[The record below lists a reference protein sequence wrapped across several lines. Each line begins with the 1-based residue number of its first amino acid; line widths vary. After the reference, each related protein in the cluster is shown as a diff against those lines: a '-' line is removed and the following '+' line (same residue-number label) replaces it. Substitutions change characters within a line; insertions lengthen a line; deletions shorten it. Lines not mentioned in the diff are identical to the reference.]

1 MSIFCCC
8 RGRRTIYRESDLERQ
23 DIIELPVHPP
33 RAKLSKP
40 PLPTSELELSPPQ
53 IVTTKAP
60 SLLHDSIPEATVD
73 PAILEVE
80 DSDDDEPIRSTRN
93 SSTGTLG
100 AIKTK
105 FIRPLSQKSESRR
118 HSQQSLGTSDEE
130 IARRAELK
138 RLMHKRIQEELKSEE
153 EQEEVEV
160 KASNLDELKP
170 ENSTNIGLPGG
181 GPRDNLEFSVSD
193 PSVNEVGSKDLVLVS
208 PDDVFL
214 ALPIS
219 NSQPRISL
227 RRSSCP
233 GSPCR
238 SHENSV
244 SENHGSI
251 KERGSLPQFPTSPQL
266 APVHLPSA
274 RGSESLCSWRLSY
287 SAEHFTNYIEFP
299 DNSKSDRDSQHIA
312 PSVRSERSD
321 KEDDKHEDS
330 IKRSSLNVHEPLTNI
345 EPTENAQSHDPCPIH
360 CQRHDLCNTED
371 SEDPHTEN
379 SHDTSPS
386 QDSPLHLWLRS
397 QELQSPSAVS
407 SRRTSTMISR
417 MLPGSSSLDGRLS
430 QSGELSTSHDLRETV
445 QHASDNLPEKLRH
458 PESRISHEDTA
469 IAPIYVPES
478 WFNEPQQSIMKATND
493 IPADGVPKPVDYN
506 FEASSSHYTSSRYT
520 TCTRPNSGQT
530 AEKEPRSKLIELLGG
545 RKAISPF
552 STFNRLISPSRA
564 TDAEKSDISSYK
576 TALNEASALDITMYR
591 QPAEANSGVLSDTAS
606 FKQREE
612 ELKSIEQRFGQV
624 RRDTTPIASKFREE
638 FDEPATPSNTK
649 NSIFAKLHFPKSKR
663 SKQLSKDAQEH
674 SIQGAKYNGRENTY
688 PGFSRLGSQE
698 LEKGAKPEDV
708 ENGISPRPHTV
719 ALGEGVPDA
728 QQYGEIFSQSQT
740 CPEPTQVEQEQ
751 LPCIS
756 KQKTTNLDRTGSG
769 IGDARAAA
777 VTSSKPGAGLGS
789 NLKLPNRL
797 EDNSSQQ
804 SKISNSVL
812 REWVNLMNGQ
822 DSQPQAESNDGP
834 QDRIPRRLRTP
845 PASWARWPSHTRNE
859 RTGPAGKED
868 RVISRDFAVQG
879 ASNASAPWTTEN
891 PIESSKKYITPAPR
905 SLSGQLSRAV
915 KGSLSRVHGSL
926 HRNVRASSETLR
938 NRKKPDGHLEYP
950 ELEILPMQGGY
961 EELQALEEQ
970 IGTMK
975 RGSITAESQLARL
988 ASDSTRTPLS
998 ARLAEEVH
1006 MMKHIASMDPCEDDE
1021 VAMPISQAA
1030 FSVALVASKP
1040 ALLSPQGGSEV
1051 TDRFA
1056 TPESHVSYED
1066 CVPKHMLEDESVDNT
1081 MMAENSHDTQAA

>member
-33 RAKLSKP
+33 PAKLSKP

-153 EQEEVEV
+153 EQEEVWV

-193 PSVNEVGSKDLVLVS
+193 PYVNEVGSKDLVLVS

-287 SAEHFTNYIEFP
+287 SAERLTNYIEFP

-312 PSVRSERSD
+312 PSVRSEGSD

-360 CQRHDLCNTED
+360 CQQHDLCNTED

-407 SRRTSTMISR
+407 SRRTSAMISR
-417 MLPGSSSLDGRLS
+417 MLPGSSSLDDRLG

-445 QHASDNLPEKLRH
+445 QHAPDNLPEKLRR

-469 IAPIYVPES
+469 ITPIYLPNS
-478 WFNEPQQSIMKATND
+478 WFNEPQQSIMDATND
-493 IPADGVPKPVDYN
+493 TPADGVPKPVDYN

-530 AEKEPRSKLIELLGG
+530 AEKEPRSKLIELLSG
-545 RKAISPF
+545 RKAISSF

-576 TALNEASALDITMYR
+576 TAPNEASALDITIYR
-591 QPAEANSGVLSDTAS
+591 QPAEANSGVFSDTAS

-612 ELKSIEQRFGQV
+612 ELKSIEQRFGQA

-663 SKQLSKDAQEH
+663 SKQLSKD
-674 SIQGAKYNGRENTY
+674 
-688 PGFSRLGSQE
+688 
-698 LEKGAKPEDV
+698 KPEDV
-708 ENGISPRPHTV
+708 ESGISQRPRTV

-728 QQYGEIFSQSQT
+728 QQYGKTFSQSRICT
-740 CPEPTQVEQEQ
+740 EPTQVEQEQ
-751 LPCIS
+751 LPCVS
-756 KQKTTNLDRTGSG
+756 KQKTTNMDRTGSG
-769 IGDARAAA
+769 IGDVRAAT
-777 VTSSKPGAGLGS
+777 VTSSKPRAELGS

-822 DSQPQAESNDGP
+822 DSQPQVESNDRL

-879 ASNASAPWTTEN
+879 GSNASATGTTGN

-938 NRKKPDGHLEYP
+938 SRQKPDGHLEYP

-1021 VAMPISQAA
+1021 VEMPSSQAA
-1030 FSVALVASKP
+1030 SSVAPVASKP
-1040 ALLSPQGGSEV
+1040 TLLPPQGGSEV

>member
-33 RAKLSKP
+33 RAKLSKL
-40 PLPTSELELSPPQ
+40 PLSTSEPELSPPQ

-60 SLLHDSIPEATVD
+60 SLLHTSIPEATVD

-100 AIKTK
+100 VIKTR

-130 IARRAELK
+130 LARRAELK

-160 KASNLDELKP
+160 KANNLEALKP
-170 ENSTNIGLPGG
+170 DSSTNIGLPGG

-193 PSVNEVGSKDLVLVS
+193 PSVNEVGSKDPALVA

-214 ALPIS
+214 TLPIS
-219 NSQPRISL
+219 SSQPGISL
-227 RRSSCP
+227 HRSSCP

-244 SENHGSI
+244 SENHGTI

-274 RGSESLCSWRLSY
+274 RGSESLYSWRLSY
-287 SAEHFTNYIEFP
+287 SAEHLTNYLEFP

-312 PSVRSERSD
+312 PSARSEGSD
-321 KEDDKHEDS
+321 KEDDKHEDC
-330 IKRSSLNVHEPLTNI
+330 IKRDSLNIHEPVMNI
-345 EPTENAQSHDPCPIH
+345 ELTENAQSHDPCPIH
-360 CQRHDLCNTED
+360 CQQHDLCITEN
-371 SEDPHTEN
+371 SEDPHTES
-379 SHDTSPS
+379 SHDTSPG
-386 QDSPLHLWLRS
+386 QNSPLYLWLRS
-397 QELQSPSAVS
+397 QELQLPSAIS
-407 SRRTSTMISR
+407 SRRTSAMISR
-417 MLPGSSSLDGRLS
+417 MLPGSPSLDGRLS
-430 QSGELSTSHDLRETV
+430 QSEELNTPHDLAETV
-445 QHASDNLPEKLRH
+445 QHTSNNLLEKPRL
-458 PESRISHEDTA
+458 PESRVSHEDTA
-469 IAPIYVPES
+469 IVPIHLPDS
-478 WFNEPQQSIMKATND
+478 WFNEPQKSIMKATND
-493 IPADGVPKPVDYN
+493 TPADGVPKPVDYN
-506 FEASSSHYTSSRYT
+506 FEASSSHYASSRYT
-520 TCTRPNSGQT
+520 TCTRPQSGQT
-530 AEKEPRSKLIELLGG
+530 AEKEPRSRLIELLGG
-545 RKAISPF
+545 RKAISSF
-552 STFNRLISPSRA
+552 STFNRLISPSRT
-564 TDAEKSDISSYK
+564 TDAEKSDNSSYK
-576 TALNEASALDITMYR
+576 TAPNEASAWDITMYR
-591 QPAEANSGVLSDTAS
+591 QPAEADSAVFSDTAS

-612 ELKSIEQRFGQV
+612 ELKSIEQRFGHV
-624 RRDTTPIASKFREE
+624 RRNTTPIASKFKEE
-638 FDEPATPSNTK
+638 FDEPATPTNTK
-649 NSIFAKLHFPKSKR
+649 NSIFAKLHFSKSKKT
-663 SKQLSKDAQEH
+663 KQLLKD
-674 SIQGAKYNGRENTY
+674 
-688 PGFSRLGSQE
+688 
-698 LEKGAKPEDV
+698 KPEDV
-708 ENGISPRPHTV
+708 ENGISPRPCTV
-719 ALGEGVPDA
+719 ALGEGAPDDL
-728 QQYGEIFSQSQT
+728 QYGETFSQSQA

-751 LPCIS
+751 FPCIS
-756 KQKTTNLDRTGSG
+756 KQKTTNLDRADSR
-769 IGDARAAA
+769 IGGAHAAT
-777 VTSSKPGAGLGS
+777 VTSPKPRAELGS

-822 DSQPQAESNDGP
+822 DSQLQVEPKEGP
-834 QDRIPRRLRTP
+834 QDRTPQRFRTP
-845 PASWARWPSHTRNE
+845 PASWAKWPSHTRNE

-879 ASNASAPWTTEN
+879 GSNASATRSTGN
-891 PIESSKKYITPAPR
+891 PIEPSKKYITPAPR

-938 NRKKPDGHLEYP
+938 SRRKPDGHLEYP

-961 EELQALEEQ
+961 KELQALEHQ

-975 RGSITAESQLARL
+975 RGSIAAESQLTRL
-988 ASDSTRTPLS
+988 GSNSTRSPLS
-998 ARLAEEVH
+998 ARFAEEVH
-1006 MMKHIASMDPCEDDE
+1006 MMKHIASRDPCEGDG
-1021 VAMPISQAA
+1021 VAMPILQAA
-1030 FSVALVASKP
+1030 SPVAPAASKP
-1040 ALLSPQGGSEV
+1040 ALLSPQGGSEA

-1066 CVPKHMLEDESVDNT
+1066 CVPKHMLEDDESADDT
-1081 MMAENSHDTQAA
+1081 MTAENTHNTQAA